1 MARQIAAVISGIVF
15 AYLLIAMG
23 GYLLYLHYGCDDY
36 SAGVVARYVGGPIVA
51 LLTGALVG
59 VIAKRRPALLAA
71 LSLLP
76 SSFGVLQAAQ
86 RRLDA
91 SHFLF
96 MALIEVMTLLIGAGA
111 AWLVFRMRTRSGD
124 AAISVAG

>member
-1 MARQIAAVISGIVF
+1 MWRQIAALISGIVV
-15 AYLLIAMG
+15 AYLLRAMG
-23 GYLLYLHYGCDDY
+23 GYLLYVQYPYSDY
-36 SAGVVARYVGGPIVA
+36 SAGAVARYVVDPIVA

-76 SSFGVLQAAQ
+76 SSFIVLLAAQ

-91 SHFLF
+91 AHFLLMVF
-96 MALIEVMTLLIGAGA
+96 LVVVSLLLGAGA
-111 AWLVFRMRTRSGD
+111 AWLTSRSSGRS
-124 AAISVAG
+124 AQAPAIGG